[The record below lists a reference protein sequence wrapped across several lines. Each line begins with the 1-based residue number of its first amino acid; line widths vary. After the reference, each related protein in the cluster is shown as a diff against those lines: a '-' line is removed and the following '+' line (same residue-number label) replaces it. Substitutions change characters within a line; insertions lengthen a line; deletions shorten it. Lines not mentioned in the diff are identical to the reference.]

1 MKHILLFLCTLLFA
15 LTGNTA
21 PACNESEQLL
31 AEARTATNAAGS
43 VSSGELERAMAE
55 ARRTME
61 ATGREIERAVAEARR
76 ATELSDREIARAAAE
91 ARQAIDA
98 AERIDLA
105 NQSLEELNKAA
116 REQIVRELGLSTRQ
130 RREFEPIYKAY
141 REALDKAVDARAGAS
156 GADEATQKN
165 SLKAKLSNIAATAQV
180 KRDYVDKFA
189 AVLTAEQIRRLYN
202 TEGEIGTNIKRAAFD
217 RSSRT
222 RSGRLK
228 GSGRMVT
235 QDWGKAGDYT
245 GISAAAFFDIT
256 VSPAAKTISV
266 TADDNVIDY
275 LVLERDGGKL
285 KFRVNANSTENI
297 SVSVTVPASAS
308 LREISAG
315 SYGKVNCKMPLK
327 GPSVSVSVSSYGSVS
342 ADIDTPGAAK
352 LDVSSYGKF
361 AGSVRCSDGELRI
374 SSYGSAQAPVECR
387 NSCKLTV
394 GCYAKFSNDIK
405 ASDLTV
411 EISSGASVG
420 STLTADALDEK
431 YLALNQILRHG
442 DGKRPAGEADRQQR
456 RLVQRDIQRQFAR
469 SERRKLRQNLP
480 ERRGAGRRRHGPG
493 FVGREFLGPRT
504 AGLGL
509 RPDGVELRQSRRLV
523 FGPSENQRFDGRQS
537 DVRRSLHGR
546 NRLRQHPAQKVNA
559 NNHKRIYGNG
569 PLFGERP
576 VVFPRFRLESGL
588 RKRFP
593 ATNRRPCDKFRKVI
607 IRKRSR
613 PKAAGLSP
621 DALPRRRI
629 CNENPARTHSGTGG
643 AANETCA
650 E

>member
-1 MKHILLFLCTLLFA
+1 MKHILLFLCALLFA

-21 PACNESEQLL
+21 PACNEPEQLL

-61 ATGREIERAVAEARR
+61 TTGREIERAVAEARR
-76 ATELSDREIARAAAE
+76 ATELSDREIARAVTE

-202 TEGEIGTNIKRAAFD
+202 TEGEIGTNIKRVAFD

-394 GCYAKFSNDIK
+394 GSYAKFSNDIK

-411 EISSGASVG
+411 EVSSGASVG
-420 STLTADALDEK
+420 STLTADALTMRIDSYAKFSGTVTVNARQAKLTVSSGGSFNGTFSGSSLEASVGSYGK
-431 YLALNQILRHG
+431 IYLKGAAQVADATVRVSSGANFSAPELRVS
-442 DGKRPAGEADRQQR
+442 DYDLTVSNYAKADVWCSGRLKINASTAAKVTYGGPCTVETVSDNIQR
-456 RLVQRDIQRQFAR
+456 R
-469 SERRKLRQNLP
+469 K
-480 ERRGAGRRRHGPG
+480 
-493 FVGREFLGPRT
+493 
-504 AGLGL
+504 
-509 RPDGVELRQSRRLV
+509 
-523 FGPSENQRFDGRQS
+523 
-537 DVRRSLHGR
+537 
-546 NRLRQHPAQKVNA
+546 
-559 NNHKRIYGNG
+559 
-569 PLFGERP
+569 
-576 VVFPRFRLESGL
+576 
-588 RKRFP
+588 
-593 ATNRRPCDKFRKVI
+593 
-607 IRKRSR
+607 
-613 PKAAGLSP
+613 
-621 DALPRRRI
+621 
-629 CNENPARTHSGTGG
+629 
-643 AANETCA
+643 
-650 E
+650 

>member
-1 MKHILLFLCTLLFA
+1 MKHILLFLCALLFA

-21 PACNESEQLL
+21 PACNEPEQLL

-43 VSSGELERAMAE
+43 VFSGELERAMAE

-76 ATELSDREIARAAAE
+76 ATDLSDREIARAVAE

-98 AERIDLA
+98 AERIDMA

-116 REQIVRELGLSTRQ
+116 REQIVRELGLSARQ

-165 SLKAKLSNIAATAQV
+165 SLKAKLSNIAANARSSATMWTNSPPCSPPNRSAW
-180 KRDYVDKFA
+180 
-189 AVLTAEQIRRLYN
+189 LYN

-217 RSSRT
+217 RNSRT
-222 RSGRLK
+222 RSCTK

-245 GISAAAFFDIT
+245 GISAAAFFDTT
-256 VSPAAKTISV
+256 VSLVAKTISV
-266 TADDNVIDY
+266 TADDNVIDH

-327 GPSVSVSVSSYGSVS
+327 GPSVSVSVSSYGSVN

-361 AGSVRCSDGELRI
+361 AGSVRLG
-374 SSYGSAQAPVECR
+374 
-387 NSCKLTV
+387 
-394 GCYAKFSNDIK
+394 
-405 ASDLTV
+405 
-411 EISSGASVG
+411 
-420 STLTADALDEK
+420 
-431 YLALNQILRHG
+431 HG
-442 DGKRPAGEADRQQR
+442 RSPAFRATDRR
-456 RLVQRDIQRQFAR
+456 RL
-469 SERRKLRQNLP
+469 P
-480 ERRGAGRRRHGPG
+480 
-493 FVGREFLGPRT
+493 
-504 AGLGL
+504 
-509 RPDGVELRQSRRLV
+509 
-523 FGPSENQRFDGRQS
+523 
-537 DVRRSLHGR
+537 
-546 NRLRQHPAQKVNA
+546 
-559 NNHKRIYGNG
+559 
-569 PLFGERP
+569 
-576 VVFPRFRLESGL
+576 
-588 RKRFP
+588 
-593 ATNRRPCDKFRKVI
+593 
-607 IRKRSR
+607 
-613 PKAAGLSP
+613 
-621 DALPRRRI
+621 
-629 CNENPARTHSGTGG
+629 
-643 AANETCA
+643 
-650 E
+650 

>member
-1 MKHILLFLCTLLFA
+1 MKQLLTFLCALLFA
-15 LTGNTA
+15 LAGKAA
-21 PACNESEQLL
+21 PAGDELKQLL
-31 AEARTATNAAGS
+31 AEARAIVNTAGNAADRE
-43 VSSGELERAMAE
+43 VSRALSEARRAVNATDRQIDRAMAE
-55 ARRTME
+55 ARRVVG
-61 ATGREIERAVAEARR
+61 A
-76 ATELSDREIARAAAE
+76 SDREIDRAIAE
-91 ARQAIDA
+91 ARAAIDA
-98 AERIDLA
+98 AETAAVA
-105 NQSLEELNKAA
+105 NQSIEELNKAA
-116 REQIVRELGLSTRQ
+116 REQVVRELGLTSRQ
-130 RREFEPIYKAY
+130 RKEFEPLYKAY
-141 REALDKAVDARAGAS
+141 REALDKAVNTPDAGT
-156 GADEATQKN
+156 DEAAQRQG
-165 SLKAKLSNIAATAQV
+165 LKTKLSNIAATAQV

-245 GISAAAFFDIT
+245 GISAAAFFDVT
-256 VSPAAKTISV
+256 VSPTARTISV

-275 LVLERDGGKL
+275 LVLERDGGTL

-394 GCYAKFSNDIK
+394 GSYAKFSNDIK

-411 EISSGASVG
+411 EVSSGASVG
-420 STLTADALDEK
+420 STLTADALTMRIDSYAKFSGTVTVNARQAKLTVSSGGSFNGTFSGSSLEASVGSYGK
-431 YLALNQILRHG
+431 IYLKGAAQVATVRVSSGANFSAPELRVS
-442 DGKRPAGEADRQQR
+442 DYDLTVSNYAKADVWCSGRLKINASTAAKVTYGGPCTVETVSDNIQR
-456 RLVQRDIQRQFAR
+456 R
-469 SERRKLRQNLP
+469 K
-480 ERRGAGRRRHGPG
+480 
-493 FVGREFLGPRT
+493 
-504 AGLGL
+504 
-509 RPDGVELRQSRRLV
+509 
-523 FGPSENQRFDGRQS
+523 
-537 DVRRSLHGR
+537 
-546 NRLRQHPAQKVNA
+546 
-559 NNHKRIYGNG
+559 
-569 PLFGERP
+569 
-576 VVFPRFRLESGL
+576 
-588 RKRFP
+588 
-593 ATNRRPCDKFRKVI
+593 
-607 IRKRSR
+607 
-613 PKAAGLSP
+613 
-621 DALPRRRI
+621 
-629 CNENPARTHSGTGG
+629 
-643 AANETCA
+643 
-650 E
+650 

>member
-1 MKHILLFLCTLLFA
+1 MKQLLTFLCALLFA
-15 LTGNTA
+15 LAGKAA
-21 PACNESEQLL
+21 PAGDELKQLL
-31 AEARTATNAAGS
+31 AEARAIVNTAGNAADRE
-43 VSSGELERAMAE
+43 VSRALS
-55 ARRTME
+55 
-61 ATGREIERAVAEARR
+61 EARR
-76 ATELSDREIARAAAE
+76 AVNATETAAV
-91 ARQAIDA
+91 
-98 AERIDLA
+98 A
-105 NQSLEELNKAA
+105 NQSIEELNKAA
-116 REQIVRELGLSTRQ
+116 REQVVRELGLTSRQ
-130 RREFEPIYKAY
+130 RKEFEPLYKAY
-141 REALDKAVDARAGAS
+141 REALDKAINTPDAGT
-156 GADEATQKN
+156 DEAAQRQG
-165 SLKAKLSNIAATAQV
+165 LKTKLSNIAATAQV

-202 TEGEIGTNIKRAAFD
+202 TEGEIGTNIKRAAVD
-217 RSSRT
+217 RRRNQNT
-222 RSGRLK
+222 RLK

-394 GCYAKFSNDIK
+394 GSYAKFSNDIK

-411 EISSGASVG
+411 EVSSGASVG
-420 STLTADALDEK
+420 STLTADALTMRIDSYAKFSGTVTVNARQAKLTVSSGGSFNGTFSGSSLEASVGSYGK
-431 YLALNQILRHG
+431 IYLKGAAQVADATVRVSSGANFSAPELRVS
-442 DGKRPAGEADRQQR
+442 DYDLTVSNYAKADVWCSGRLKINASTAAKVTYGGPCTVETVSDNIQR
-456 RLVQRDIQRQFAR
+456 R
-469 SERRKLRQNLP
+469 K
-480 ERRGAGRRRHGPG
+480 
-493 FVGREFLGPRT
+493 
-504 AGLGL
+504 
-509 RPDGVELRQSRRLV
+509 
-523 FGPSENQRFDGRQS
+523 
-537 DVRRSLHGR
+537 
-546 NRLRQHPAQKVNA
+546 
-559 NNHKRIYGNG
+559 
-569 PLFGERP
+569 
-576 VVFPRFRLESGL
+576 
-588 RKRFP
+588 
-593 ATNRRPCDKFRKVI
+593 
-607 IRKRSR
+607 
-613 PKAAGLSP
+613 
-621 DALPRRRI
+621 
-629 CNENPARTHSGTGG
+629 
-643 AANETCA
+643 
-650 E
+650 

>member
-1 MKHILLFLCTLLFA
+1 MKHILLFLCALLFA

-21 PACNESEQLL
+21 PACNEPEQLL

-43 VSSGELERAMAE
+43 VSSGEMERAMAE

-61 ATGREIERAVAEARR
+61 TTGREIERAVAEARR
-76 ATELSDREIARAAAE
+76 ATELSDREIARAVTE

-394 GCYAKFSNDIK
+394 GSYAKFSNDIK

-411 EISSGASVG
+411 EVSSGASVG
-420 STLTADALDEK
+420 STLTADALSAK
-431 YLALNQILRHG
+431 YLALNKLYFGDTMISDDEIALEWTRIPHFYYNYYVFQYATSFSAAVAIANRILRE
-442 DGKRPAGEADRQQR
+442 GESA
-456 RLVQRDIQRQFAR
+456 VRDY
-469 SERRKLRQNLP
+469 KK
-480 ERRGAGRRRHGPG
+480 
-493 FVGREFLGPRT
+493 FLSGGCSKEP
-504 AGLGL
+504 
-509 RPDGVELRQSRRLV
+509 VEL
-523 FGPSENQRFDGRQS
+523 
-537 DVRRSLHGR
+537 
-546 NRLRQHPAQKVNA
+546 LRDMGVDMRTSAPVNDA
-559 NNHKRIYGNG
+559 LS
-569 PLFGERP
+569 LFGE
-576 VVFPRFRLESGL
+576 LIDE
-588 RKRFP
+588 
-593 ATNRRPCDKFRKVI
+593 
-607 IRKRSR
+607 
-613 PKAAGLSP
+613 LS
-621 DALPRRRI
+621 ALL
-629 CNENPARTHSGTGG
+629 G
-643 AANETCA
+643 
-650 E
+650 